1 MAFIH
6 AGGTVVKKQM
16 SGDTLRVDTG
26 CIAGFTGNINY
37 DIKMVKGLKSMFFG
51 GE

>member
-6 AGGTVVKKQM
+6 AGGTVVEKQL

-26 CIAGFTGNINY
+26 CIAAFTGNNILPSI
-37 DIKMVKGLKSMFFG
+37 D
-51 GE
+51 